1 MNKDNAH
8 EYGVVES
15 ANAKTLENIVTK
27 LLSNGW
33 ELQGGLCVYRDR
45 DNWTIYAQ
53 ALTKKE
59 S

>member
-1 MNKDNAH
+1 MKL
-8 EYGVVES
+8 EYGIVEA
-15 ANAKTLENIVTK
+15 ANIRTLEERVTA
-27 LLSNGW
+27 LLANGW
-33 ELQGGLCVYRDR
+33 ELQGGVCVYRDR